1 MTANAGHLFNQPRPI
16 DRRGAN
22 CWRPDGGY
30 VVLAWVFK
38 KLLWANAFSTERG
51 RIRLF
56 RSMDWTLFPSRALA
70 LNLQMVGEKLGEGFV
85 YKLGYEAG
93 KDAAK
98 EMVKYMGLKP
108 RGGWVTQKA
117 VISLLDFIGFGT
129 PVFVRAK
136 IRHGHHHI
144 IVHVSDN
151 PVIEH
156 GARMFGTKSVACKWF
171 MGVYAAHGEAE
182 LGVKHV
188 KLKENKCIRLG
199 APYCEWE
206 TKR

>member
-1 MTANAGHLFNQPRPI
+1 MG
-16 DRRGAN
+16 
-22 CWRPDGGY
+22 
-30 VVLAWVFK
+30 LAWIFK
-38 KLLWANAFSTERG
+38 KLLWGNAFATEQG

-56 RSMDWTLFPSRALA
+56 GRMDWTLFPSRALA
-70 LNLQMVGEKLGEGFV
+70 LNLQTIGEKLGEDFV

-117 VISLLDFIGFGT
+117 VIAMLDFIGFGK
-129 PVFVRAK
+129 PEFVHVK
-136 IRHGHHHI
+136 VKKGGHHHI
-144 IVHVSDN
+144 VVHVRDN

-156 GARMFGTKSVACKWF
+156 GARMFGVKSMACKWF
-171 MGVYAAHGEAE
+171 MGVYAAHGEME

-188 KLKENKCIRLG
+188 KLKENRCIRLG

-206 TKR
+206 TKW

>member
-1 MTANAGHLFNQPRPI
+1 MG
-16 DRRGAN
+16 
-22 CWRPDGGY
+22 
-30 VVLAWVFK
+30 
-38 KLLWANAFSTERG
+38 
-51 RIRLF
+51 
-56 RSMDWTLFPSRALA
+56 WTLFPSRALA
-70 LNLQMVGEKLGEGFV
+70 LNLQMIGEKLGENFV

-108 RGGWVTQKA
+108 KGGWITQKA
-117 VISLLDFIGFGT
+117 IIAMLDFIGFGK
-129 PVFVRAK
+129 VDFLKVK
-136 IRHGHHHI
+136 ISKSHHHI
-144 IVHVSDN
+144 IVHVRDN

-156 GARMFGTKSVACKWF
+156 SVRMFGAKSVACKWF

-206 TKR
+206 TKWSQDEIV